1 MRCGNMFSVSSV
13 CLSVCLS
20 VGLMLQLL
28 KALTSQ
34 AYFWYAGTSSE
45 YLGQVCISRSSGQG
59 QGHRS
64 KKRVCVRRG
73 STIGQGQLSPKL
85 RLCPRPQ
92 YFGCSSKYAPS
103 FLQLCI
109 LWNRTLK
116 WVRQNTSEPPDPSSA
131 GHSSPLPTPRRIR
144 RLYFGRSIAPPHPN
158 IFL

>member
-64 KKRVCVRRG
+64 KKWSVYPVLAG
-73 STIGQGQLSPKL
+73 SKFRKPGPGSSI
-85 RLCPRPQ
+85 
-92 YFGCSSKYAPS
+92 FGK
-103 FLQLCI
+103 
-109 LWNRTLK
+109 K
-116 WVRQNTSEPPDPSSA
+116 V
-131 GHSSPLPTPRRIR
+131 RIR
-144 RLYFGRSIAPPHPN
+144 NVSITFCVSRSLVKVKVKVIAAKKPCLCMILFAGGLPSIKGN
-158 IFL
+158 LVSN